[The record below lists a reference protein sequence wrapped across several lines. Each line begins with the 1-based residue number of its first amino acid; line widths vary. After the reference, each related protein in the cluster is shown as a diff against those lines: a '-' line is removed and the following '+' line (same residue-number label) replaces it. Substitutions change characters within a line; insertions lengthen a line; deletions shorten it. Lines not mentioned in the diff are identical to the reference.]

1 MVVTHPSCGKV
12 PPAGHDGA
20 VFYAVIPAG
29 GSGTR
34 LWPLSRAGH
43 PKFLHALTGTPLS
56 LLQATYGRLDG
67 LATPESTFVVTGVAH
82 AAAVARQLP
91 GLPEGNILVEPTP
104 RDSCAAIG
112 LAAAVIARRDPR
124 AVMGAFAADQL
135 VRDVPGFT
143 DTLTRAIQG
152 AQDGLLMTIG
162 VTPTHPETGYGYLHV
177 GEPTGTGDVCKV
189 AEFAEKPALDV
200 AQRYVESG
208 EYLWNAGMF
217 VWRVDVFLDE
227 LARQQP
233 TLHDGLR
240 RIAESW
246 DTNNREEVLAE
257 IWPGLTK
264 ISVDFG
270 VMEGAGRAG
279 LVGTVPGDF
288 GWNDVG
294 DFHTLGELLETDTAG
309 NVVVELAADSDPAP
323 AKPTVL
329 MQDAERVVVV
339 PRSGRLVAAVGVSD
353 LIIVDMPDA
362 LLICPRD
369 RAQDVKKL
377 VDSLKERG
385 SIELL

>member
-1 MVVTHPSCGKV
+1 
-12 PPAGHDGA
+12 

-56 LLQATYGRLDG
+56 LLQATYGRLEG
-67 LATPESTFVVTGVAH
+67 LATPASTFVVTGVAH

-91 GLPEGNILVEPTP
+91 GLPESNILVEPTP

-112 LAAAVIARRDPR
+112 LAAAVIAQRDPH

-135 VRDVPGFT
+135 VRDVPAFT
-143 DTLTRAIQG
+143 ETLTKAIQG
-152 AQDGLLMTIG
+152 AEDGLLMTIG
-162 VTPTHPETGYGYLHV
+162 ITPTHPETGYGYLHV

-189 AEFAEKPALDV
+189 AEFAEKPVLDV
-200 AQRYVESG
+200 AKAYVGSG

-233 TLHDGLR
+233 SLHEGLI
-240 RIAESW
+240 RIAEAW
-246 DTNNREEVLAE
+246 DTREREEVLAE

-270 VMEGAGRAG
+270 VMEGAGVAG
-279 LVGTVPGDF
+279 LVGTVPGNF

-309 NVVVELAADSDPAP
+309 NVVVDLGLEPGAS
-323 AKPTVL
+323 AKPTVI

-339 PRSGRLVAAVGVSD
+339 PHSGRLVAAVGVSD
-353 LIIVDMPDA
+353 LIIVDTPDA
-362 LLICPRD
+362 LLICPRS